1 MAQESLV
8 DAAAWR
14 LAAEVARRVP
24 GGAVIEESGPAR
36 VLLVRSGCRPAA
48 EGGQS
53 LGGSPVVSIAR
64 EGRREVRT
72 HGAAGTIF
80 DHEAWGNLAGRA
92 EVVRLASLIVG
103 MTIGKPAPSHA
114 LPTTA
119 NTLVARLIALCAAQ
133 HALTDEVVRVL
144 DMRGAG
150 GPAWLSRR
158 DDLFLE
164 PGMESDRPVWGIVV
178 DGAVVGAM
186 YEGWLP
192 TPAGETINLFARYRA
207 GDDLSGLL
215 GLALTPGL
223 VVARPPGVVDL
234 PPVPFDRTTWLPTIY
249 SYEMYWRTA
258 ALDTDLVHAI
268 GELVHNARQGDLP
281 SSVGVDTL
289 RAMLFY
295 IERAAHQFGEWRDP
309 DHRAAALIAERLHAT
324 TTGRVRRLAH
334 SFDRS

>member
-1 MAQESLV
+1 MPRDSVV

-24 GGAVIEESGPAR
+24 GGAVIEEAGAAR
-36 VLLVRSGCRPAA
+36 ALTVRSGTRTAA

-53 LGGSPVVSIAR
+53 LGGSSVVSIAR
-64 EGRREVRT
+64 EGRREART
-72 HGAAGTIF
+72 HGSAGTVLG
-80 DHEAWGNLAGRA
+80 HEAWGNLAGRA
-92 EVVRLASLIVG
+92 EVVRLAALIVG
-103 MTIGKPAPSHA
+103 VTTGKAARSHA

-119 NTLVARLIALCAAQ
+119 NTLVARLIALGAAR

-144 DMRGAG
+144 DMRGDG
-150 GPAWLSRR
+150 GPDWLSRR
-158 DDLFLE
+158 DDLLLE
-164 PGMESDRPVWGIVV
+164 PGMESDRPIWGIVV
-178 DGAVVGAM
+178 DGAVVSAL
-186 YEGWLP
+186 YEGWLL

-207 GDDLSGLL
+207 GASLSDLL
-215 GLALTPGL
+215 GLTMTSGL

-234 PPVPFDRTTWLPTIY
+234 PPLPFDRTAWLPAIY

-258 ALDTDLVHAI
+258 ALHTDLVHAI

-281 SSVGVDTL
+281 PSVGVDTL

-295 IERAAHQFGEWRDP
+295 VERAAHQFGEWQDL

-324 TTGRVRRLAH
+324 TTGRVRRLAQT
-334 SFDRS
+334 SDRS